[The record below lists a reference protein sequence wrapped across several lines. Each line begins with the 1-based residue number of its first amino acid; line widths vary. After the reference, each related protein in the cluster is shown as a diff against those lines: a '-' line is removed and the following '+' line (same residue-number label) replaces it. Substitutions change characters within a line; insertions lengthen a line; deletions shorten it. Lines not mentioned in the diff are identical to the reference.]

1 VRKRFLAVVCSLIAF
16 GFISGSLFAQ
26 TVTFPQPQWFRE
38 MMQRPDASTQL
49 PGPEHLRDYVV
60 DGKVRLTLEQAVQ
73 LAIANDPD
81 FHVDELSYQNARFG
95 ILRAYSTFDPFVT
108 TTIGLQKSTSP
119 TTTQIQGAQTLTSTF
134 GSADFL
140 YSQLFQTGTQVT
152 VDVNGARTSDNDSFN
167 TFNPFITSS
176 LTANIS
182 QPLLRG
188 CCLSI
193 NQAPILIAKRNLKQ
207 SRTAFQS
214 QIIGIISQ
222 VVNQYWDV
230 VQAVQ
235 TLAVNRKSLEE
246 AQTTYDHDKKEL
258 ELGGLAPG
266 DIFRS
271 EAGVATRRV
280 QLIQSE
286 YQLKQAQD
294 AIRRTLG
301 VDLDSSVAA
310 MDLDF
315 IEPAQPTGEL
325 VSMDAASAIDQAMAN
340 RPELEGLRQQL
351 AIDDINLR
359 VAHNELL
366 PQLNLSGFYTS
377 NGLGG
382 NAIDTTVTP
391 PVVISTGGLIQSLD
405 QLGSFKYPTYGVTLK
420 LGLPI
425 RNRAAEADY
434 GSSEVGR
441 RHDLFAVRQTQDQV
455 RLDALNAVHTLEQS
469 KLTMEAARIERDLQQ
484 KTLDSEQRKYDLGA
498 GTLFILLQSQTDLA
512 NAETDLIFAQINYQ
526 RALTALDSATGTSL
540 DKHHV
545 VIHDPQQ

>member
-1 VRKRFLAVVCSLIAF
+1 MRKRFLVVVCALIAF
-16 GFISGSLFAQ
+16 GFTAAGLRAQ

-95 ILRAYSTFDPFVT
+95 ILRAYSQFDPFVAT
-108 TTIGLQKSTSP
+108 TFNLSKSTSP
-119 TTTQIQGAQTLTSTF
+119 TTSQLSGAETLSSTS
-134 GSADFL
+134 SSLDFS
-140 YSQLFQTGTQVT
+140 YSQLFQTGTQIGVE
-152 VDVNGARTSDNDSFN
+152 VNGARSSDNNSFN
-167 TFNPFITSS
+167 TFNPFITSF
-176 LTANIS
+176 LTATVS

-188 CCLSI
+188 CCTFV
-193 NQAPILIAKRNLKQ
+193 NRAPILIARRNLKQ
-207 SRTAFQS
+207 SRTTFQS

-230 VQAVQ
+230 EQADQ
-235 TLAVNRKSLEE
+235 SLTVNRKSLEE
-246 AQTTYDHDKKEL
+246 AQATYDHDKKEL

-271 EAGVATRRV
+271 EAEVATRRV
-280 QLIQSE
+280 QVIQSE
-286 YQLKQAQD
+286 YQLKQAED

-310 MDLDF
+310 MDLEF

-325 VSMDAASAIDQAMAN
+325 LSMDAATAIEQAMAN

-351 AIDDINLR
+351 AIDDINIR
-359 VAHNELL
+359 VAHNELQ

-382 NAIDTTVTP
+382 NAIDTSVTP

-405 QLGSFKYPTYGVTLK
+405 QLGSFKYPTYGMSLR

-425 RNRAAEADY
+425 RNRAAEANY
-434 GSSEVGR
+434 GSSEVSKR
-441 RHDLFAVRQTQDQV
+441 RDLFSVRQTQDNV

-469 KLTMEAARIERDLQQ
+469 KLTMEAAKIARDLQQ
-484 KTLDSEQRKYDLGA
+484 KTLDSEQRKYDLGV
-498 GTLFILLQSQTDLA
+498 GTLFILLQTQTDLA
-512 NAETDLIFAQINYQ
+512 NAETNLIFAQINYQ
-526 RALTALDSATGTSL
+526 RASHSVKRRHRNIAR
-540 DKHHV
+540 
-545 VIHDPQQ
+545 